1 MTNEQ
6 LAEFIQQGGN
16 DELIPLLWENVRK
29 LVYLRAGQY
38 FETHTEKCTRCG
50 VELWDLKQAG
60 YFAFLNAIKGFK
72 ADSGYM
78 FTTFLNFPLK
88 NKFAE
93 LTGGRIQSGG
103 TDPLN
108 NCLSLGQPVKEEDG
122 ENTTLGDLQADEQS
136 TEFVER
142 LDSALCSEII
152 LNELSTLP
160 DREEQVI
167 RLYYLQG
174 LTQLQIGEMLGL
186 SGERVRQIK
195 VRGERKLRQ
204 SSVLRKLYYEHYQ
217 GRYIPRWAYYNW
229 QPQNFEQRYKYKY

>member
-6 LAEFIQQGGN
+6 LAGFIQQGGN
-16 DELIPLLWENVRK
+16 DELIPLLWDKVKK

-38 FETHTEKCTRCG
+38 FEAYSEKCSRCG

-60 YFAFLNAIKGFK
+60 YTAFLNAVRGFK

-78 FTTFLNFPLK
+78 FTTFLKYPLNNEFK
-88 NKFAE
+88 K
-93 LTGGRIQSGG
+93 LVGGRSNSGY

-108 NCLSLGQPVKEEDG
+108 NCLSLDRPVKEDDG
-122 ENTTLGDLQADEQS
+122 KETTLGELQPDKHS
-136 TEFVER
+136 DEFVER

-160 DREEQVI
+160 DREEEVI

-204 SSVLRKLYYEHYQ
+204 SKILRELYREHYQ
-217 GRYIPRWAYYNW
+217 GRYIPHHWTYYDW
-229 QPQNFEQRYKYKY
+229 QPAYKY